1 LNHRHLLALDWGS
14 STLRAAW
21 LDDHGQAIEERSF
34 ARGVLTVPPG
44 EFPEVFQSCV
54 GDWMQRPDAF
64 CLMSGMVGSQQGW
77 QQTAYCA
84 CPAGFDEVAAKLSW
98 IEPGRIAIVPGLCC
112 DHAGLAESRDLST
125 IPDVLRGEETQILG
139 ALQGLDMQDGLLVL
153 PGTHSKWAHVRG
165 GKIHH
170 FSTFMTGEF
179 YALLRQHSILARTL
193 PAVDDAIDWP
203 AFDQG
208 IAVAQRSTSLLQS
221 AFSVRTLSLFDRL
234 PAASRSSYLS
244 GLVIGEELRAQSP
257 SSSSNVVL
265 VGADA
270 LTLRYARAFST
281 RGASVK
287 RVGTESTWLG
297 LWALAQR
304 LSIKDGK

>member
-1 LNHRHLLALDWGS
+1 LNHCHLLALDWGS

-34 ARGVLTVPPG
+34 ARGVLTVQPS
-44 EFPEVFQSCV
+44 EFPEVFQNCV
-54 GDWMQRPDAF
+54 GDWMQRPGAL

-77 QQTAYCA
+77 QQAAYCA

-98 IEPGRIAIVPGLCC
+98 IEPGRIAIVPGLYC
-112 DHAGLAESRDLST
+112 DHAGLAESPDLST
-125 IPDVLRGEETQILG
+125 IPDVMRGEETQILG
-139 ALQGLDMQDGLLVL
+139 ALQGLGMQDGLLVL
-153 PGTHSKWAHVRG
+153 PGTHSKWAHVQG

-179 YALLRQHSILARTL
+179 YALLRQHSILSRTL
-193 PAVDDAIDWP
+193 PAVEDTTDWP

-208 IAVAQRSTSLLQS
+208 IAVAERSASLLQS
-221 AFSVRTLSLFDRL
+221 AFSVRALSLFDRL
-234 PAASRSSYLS
+234 PAASRNSYLS
-244 GLVIGEELRAQSP
+244 GLVIGEELRAQVS

-265 VGADA
+265 IGADA

-287 RVGTESTWLG
+287 RVGAEATWLG

-304 LSIKDGK
+304 LSTKGGK